1 MEHSTYPKI
10 GSRAKFAANPMMES
24 YMHETRELPYRLL
37 RDVHRDP
44 PPIASP
50 QDGKQNN
57 NIKSVVDTSMRV
69 HPDIASLQSLHDLC
83 YRNKLDQAQ
92 HKGSAR
98 ERWSGKQIYGRFLR
112 SEDTTGSFLYIGS
125 RFE

>member
-10 GSRAKFAANPMMES
+10 ESRAKLATSPMIQS
-24 YMHETRELPYRLL
+24 YMHETKELPYRLL

-50 QDGKQNN
+50 QDGKQNS

-83 YRNKLDQAQ
+83 YRNKLDEAQ

-98 ERWSGKQIYGRFLR
+98 ERRPGKQIYGRFLR
-112 SEDTTGSFLYIGS
+112 LEDTIYIGS
-125 RFE
+125 WFE